1 MNINLTHKRI
11 VPVVAGLQHVEDAL
25 PLAEALLAGGLDVME
40 ITFRTAAAEPAVRTI
55 AQNLPQMIL
64 GAGTLLTADQVQ
76 RAKDAGAQFGVA
88 PGLNL
93 EVVKT
98 AQRIGLPFVPGVMT
112 PSDIEMAI
120 NAGCKL
126 LKFFPANLAGGAAML
141 KALTGP
147 YGHTGVK
154 FIVLG
159 GVTPETMPEFLAL
172 PIVAA
177 VGGSWVVDPGL
188 IAKRD
193 WCGITARTKE
203 ALAISMR
210 KA

>member
-1 MNINLTHKRI
+1 M
-11 VPVVAGLQHVEDAL
+11 
-25 PLAEALLAGGLDVME
+25 
-40 ITFRTAAAEPAVRTI
+40 
-55 AQNLPQMIL
+55 
-64 GAGTLLTADQVQ
+64 LTADQVQ

-93 EVVKT
+93 DVVKT
-98 AQRIGLPFVPGVMT
+98 AQRIGMPFVPGVMT
-112 PSDIEMAI
+112 PSEIEMAI

-147 YGHTGVK
+147 YAHTGVK

-177 VGGSWVVDPGL
+177 VGASWVVAGL

-193 WCGITARTKE
+193 WSGITARTKE